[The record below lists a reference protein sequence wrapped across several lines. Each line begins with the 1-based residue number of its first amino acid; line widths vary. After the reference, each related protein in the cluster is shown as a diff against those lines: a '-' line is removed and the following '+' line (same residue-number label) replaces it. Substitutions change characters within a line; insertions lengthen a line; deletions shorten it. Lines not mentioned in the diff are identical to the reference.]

1 MAHKRDSQIRRSLTS
16 LISPRR
22 IRQLAHEL
30 GVVRRRRKIDVVAL
44 VYALVLGFSS
54 DNRRTLAALRRAYE
68 RATGT
73 CLVASAFYD
82 RFNVALARLMKRL
95 LQQALEG
102 VAART
107 PRLHRT
113 FRTFQQV
120 LVADGTVI
128 RLHQALAAAFPSVWP
143 NHMPASAKLH
153 VVINVVGRGPSTV
166 RIARG
171 SRQDVRLL
179 RIGGWVRG
187 KLLLFDLGYFKG
199 LLFQQI
205 ARNGGFFLTRL
216 KAHCNPVVRA
226 SAHAAHRC
234 FVGQPLQSMLPR
246 LGCETLDVDV
256 DLHFL
261 AQRHPPRGHGHTPV
275 RVVGVWNAAERRHH
289 LYVTNVP
296 RDRLAAKHISGVY
309 AARWEVELFFRELKT
324 RYHIDDVRSCRRHV
338 TECLLYASLLTLVVS
353 RRLYDLLAPS
363 TTGPSQRHPIDRW
376 AVLFSAIADQLLHLI
391 VGPRAHRALLAY
403 RLRRLIL
410 HEARDPNRRRLLLP
424 VRAQLGQLRLAA

>member
-1 MAHKRDSQIRRSLTS
+1 MARKRDSQIRRSLTS
-16 LISPRR
+16 LISARR
-22 IRQLAHEL
+22 IRQLGHEL

-54 DNRRTLAALRRAYE
+54 GNRRTLAALRRAYE

-82 RFNVALARLMKRL
+82 RFSVALARLMKRL
-95 LQQALEG
+95 LQEALER

-107 PRLHRT
+107 PRLHRA
-113 FRTFQQV
+113 FRTFEQV

-128 RLHQALAAAFPSVWP
+128 RLHEALAAAFPSVWP

-179 RIGGWVRG
+179 RVGAWVRG
-187 KLLLFDLGYFKG
+187 KLLLFDQGYFKG
-199 LLFQQI
+199 LLFHQI
-205 ARNGGFFLTRL
+205 ARNEGFFLTRL

-226 SAHAAHRC
+226 SAQEAHRC

-246 LGCETLDVDV
+246 LGRETLDVDV

-261 AQRHPPRGHGHTPV
+261 ALRDGARRHSYTPV
-275 RVVGVWNAAERRHH
+275 RVVGVWNAAERHHH

-296 RDRLAAKHISGVY
+296 RDRLVAAQVSGVY

-324 RYHIDDVRSCRRHV
+324 HYRIDDVRSCRRQV
-338 TECLLYASLLTLVVS
+338 TECLLYASLLTLVMS

-363 TTGPSQRHPIDRW
+363 TTGPLQPHPMDRW
-376 AVLFSAIADQLLHLI
+376 AVLFGAIADQLLHLLI
-391 VGPRAHRALLAY
+391 GPRAHRALLAS

-424 VRAQLGQLRLAA
+424 IRAQLGQIRVAA